1 VLALAPSN
9 TQQPVQQTN
18 VQQRKNEC
26 SNGIGEASVGLL
38 TTVGAVGV
46 VAYVGPEAMGAAA
59 LEAGIEG
66 GMTNIHV
73 ISALGTLV
81 AMPVTALM
89 DGIHR
94 AAANC
99 GTP

>member
-1 VLALAPSN
+1 
-9 TQQPVQQTN
+9 
-18 VQQRKNEC
+18 
-26 SNGIGEASVGLL
+26 
-38 TTVGAVGV
+38 
-46 VAYVGPEAMGAAA
+46 MGAAA